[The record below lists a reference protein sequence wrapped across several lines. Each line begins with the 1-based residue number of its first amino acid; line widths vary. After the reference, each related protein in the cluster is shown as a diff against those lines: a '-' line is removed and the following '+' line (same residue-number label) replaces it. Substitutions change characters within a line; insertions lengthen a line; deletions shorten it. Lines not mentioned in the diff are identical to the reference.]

1 MSKVTPF
8 RKAPSFQC
16 RTVSQA
22 EVIDIQ
28 ELLKKTLAA
37 CPACEGIGYF
47 THKHPVFG
55 TIATSPCP
63 CGGTD
68 EDRIDLNDFGGA
80 A

>member
-8 RKAPSFQC
+8 PKAPSFQC

-28 ELLKKTLAA
+28 ALLRKTLAA
-37 CPACEGIGYF
+37 CPACAGRGQF
-47 THKHPVFG
+47 PHKHPVSGLVAF
-55 TIATSPCP
+55 SPCP